1 MENTDKPTTDS
12 AKERV
17 PQQKEAVP
25 AAANP
30 KQAAES
36 RIGKAEEKVTDAQK
50 RVNSMEEARNEARKN
65 RKQETRVLTP
75 EEQKRVEQSQKE
87 FVAKQTSAR
96 EAETQKI
103 YAEAG
108 GENFTSLRAENIRQF
123 NLFYDKTKPEAKNKA
138 FQQELIASLTREK
151 EVMTGAKPAWENAS
165 TDVSGMERSR
175 YSALDTQMRYLTES
189 IAEIDK
195 ADGKQKQINKMFE
208 KAEKEKRPAAAK
220 APADGID
227 AVADLTE
234 EQKKYVSDVKAL
246 RAATEEYGDGARN
259 YTEDGLQIQE
269 YWKERMPAEV
279 KYIKDNQKIWSQ
291 NPALAKNESARLSFL
306 ESSTATD
313 KKVTQERKENFQ
325 AREKRVREVL
335 SRQSN
340 EPMVVGMAD
349 SFLLERVFNEMR
361 NTKTSLSR
369 EVMDYGEKMVKFEEL
384 HQWMD
389 DLKPD
394 PMRRRSMFPTDE
406 NPTSGTFDDRVLM
419 HGANIRLAL
428 DSGELT
434 KEDVREYLD
443 KVKNWTNKNIDRFM
457 DIFESRLPTLIKG
470 PDGKPL
476 WKKDGVTLR
485 RPSGKKTESGDE
497 AQGELVV
504 IPPQIKMMTP
514 EEVEADQKQ
523 AEKENRAGT
532 KETLKKSKE
541 KGTLKRKF
549 FSEPAKQMGEAAA
562 DADPDSEEGI
572 ANADLLDAIAGKAE
586 GVEEVDKLLNLPTA
600 RYTGGTTMDRLNT
613 QRMRTLILAGKFTRQ
628 DAIQYFMKEKD
639 MTKEQAQ
646 EEVKKL
652 EKRIDMPFK
661 DEDAAD
667 TEKKELSERVT
678 GTMSL
683 KEQNKLYNLLT
694 YISVD
699 TTSVMKTPLFT
710 DAERALVQNYMV
722 DLNNIKIE
730 LIPMGVLRVL
740 RKVEKFKPLQ
750 DWNLKPK
757 GRLTRDPLRRALQT
771 TLAPSD
777 VYDYMELVVKTTD
790 RKWYNDMKKDL
801 NNYK

>member
-1 MENTDKPTTDS
+1 MENTDKPTTDN

-36 RIGKAEEKVTDAQK
+36 RIGKAGEKVTDAQK

-65 RKQETRVLTP
+65 LKQETRVLTL
-75 EEQKRVEQSQKE
+75 EDQKRIAQSQKE

-96 EAETQKI
+96 EAEMQKI

-108 GENFTSLRAENIRQF
+108 GENFVSLRAENIKKFNQF
-123 NLFYDKTKPEAKNKA
+123 WDKASPQSKDKT
-138 FQQELIASLTREK
+138 FQQGLIASLTREK
-151 EVMTGAKPAWENAS
+151 EVMTGAKPTWESAS

-175 YSALDTQMRYLTES
+175 YSALDTQVRYLTES

-195 ADGKQKQINKMFE
+195 AAGKQKQINTMFE

-259 YTEDGLQIQE
+259 YNVDGLHIQE

-291 NPALAKNESARLSFL
+291 NPALAKNERARLIFL

-313 KKVTQERKENFQ
+313 TKVTQERKENFQ
-325 AREKRVREVL
+325 AQEKRVREVL

-349 SFLLERVFNEMR
+349 PFLLEKVFNEMR

-389 DLKPD
+389 DLKPN
-394 PMRRRSMFPTDE
+394 PMRRRTMFPTDE
-406 NPTSGTFDDRVLM
+406 TPTSGTFDDRVLM

-428 DSGELT
+428 ETGELT

-457 DIFESRLPTLIKG
+457 EIFESRLPTLIKG

-476 WKKDGVTLR
+476 WKKDGVALR
-485 RPSGKKTESGDE
+485 N

-504 IPPQIKMMTP
+504 IPPQIKMITP

-523 AEKENRAGT
+523 AEKENRAAT
-532 KETLKKSKE
+532 KETLKKSTE

-562 DADPDSEEGI
+562 TADPDSEEGI

-586 GVEEVDKLLNLPTA
+586 GVEEVDKLLSLPTA

-661 DEDAAD
+661 DEDATD

-699 TTSVMKTPLFT
+699 PTSVMKTPLFT

-722 DLNNIKIE
+722 DPNNIKIE
-730 LIPMGVLRVL
+730 LIPMGVLRVV

-771 TLAPSD
+771 TLTPSD
-777 VYDYMELVVKTTD
+777 VYDYMELVVKTAD
-790 RKWYNDMKKDL
+790 KKWYNDMKKDL